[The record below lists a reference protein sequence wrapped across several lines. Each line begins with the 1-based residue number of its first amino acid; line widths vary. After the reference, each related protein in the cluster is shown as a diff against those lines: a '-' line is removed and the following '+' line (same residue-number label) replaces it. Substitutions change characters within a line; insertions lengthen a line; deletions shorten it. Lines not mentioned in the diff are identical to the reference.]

1 MTVTI
6 PIRVQHK
13 HMTKED
19 WSTSDVVLLL
29 GELGIESDTGMVKV
43 GDGVK
48 TYNELS
54 YLTGPKGDRGEV
66 GPIGEMGPQGLT
78 GERGPKGEKGDA
90 FRYEHFTPEQLEGL
104 RGPAGRDGTVSIE
117 SLTQEQKN
125 QLLDGYVSK
134 DVYSREIEDIKNDYV
149 KDAEYQGVIH
159 RFINDFSQL
168 DDRFLLKDEPI
179 VLSEEQK
186 QALKGEPGERGPKGD
201 PFTYEDLS
209 LEQKAELR
217 GVAPDLSIYAT
228 KTELAN
234 KANSNHNHDAIYL
247 KKREVPS
254 LTNDLVRRSEL
265 VNKAD
270 ASHSHVSADI
280 TDASSN
286 FGGPGTGNV
295 LIKTDVFGRVSTTL
309 DPTSGNNLIRKSYAD
324 RTYASS
330 NHNHAVNEITGLQE
344 QVNHIGKILV
354 DGNYLSVIVVDF
366 GRVPSDTRGLI
377 VFERKA

>member
-13 HMTKED
+13 HMTKEE

-54 YLTGPKGDRGEV
+54 YLTGPKGERGEV

-90 FRYEHFTPEQLEGL
+90 FLFEHFTSEQLEGL
-104 RGPAGRDGTVSIE
+104 RGPAGRDGTVNFE

-134 DVYSREIEDIKNDYV
+134 DVYSREIEDIKNEYLLSANHQAFVKTVSDEIEDIKNGYV

-159 RFINDFSQL
+159 RFINDFNQL
-168 DDRFLLKDEPI
+168 DDKFLLKDEPI

-186 QALKGEPGERGPKGD
+186 QALKGEPGERGPQGEPGRDGSPGPKGD
-201 PFTYEDLS
+201 
-209 LEQKAELR
+209 
-217 GVAPDLSIYAT
+217 
-228 KTELAN
+228 
-234 KANSNHNHDAIYL
+234 
-247 KKREVPS
+247 
-254 LTNDLVRRSEL
+254 
-265 VNKAD
+265 
-270 ASHSHVSADI
+270 
-280 TDASSN
+280 
-286 FGGPGTGNV
+286 
-295 LIKTDVFGRVSTTL
+295 
-309 DPTSGNNLIRKSYAD
+309 
-324 RTYASS
+324 
-330 NHNHAVNEITGLQE
+330 TGLQGQKGDTGNRVWPITTQPINSVGE
-344 QVNHIGKILV
+344 NGDMAVNATTGQ
-354 DGNYLSVIVVDF
+354 
-366 GRVPSDTRGLI
+366 
-377 VFERKA
+377 VFERKNGRWSEIGNITGPTGRQGVAGQNGTSVTAEVVSILPSRQQPNVLYLVRS